1 MRADS
6 AVLGAGQHFVQK
18 FWPQLIVLALL
29 AVMAANLFAVIAR
42 KSITIDEIA
51 HVPAGY
57 YHLVA
62 GNYTLNN
69 EHPPLVKIWAAL
81 PLLFLQPN
89 EPPLAALDNVDFY
102 TRTGDAFA
110 NFWTANASEF

>member
-1 MRADS
+1 MSKTERRDF
-6 AVLGAGQHFVQK
+6 AVLRAGQLFVQK
-18 FWPQLIVLALL
+18 HWAQLIVIALL
-29 AVMAANLFAVIAR
+29 AVMAANLLTVIKR

-51 HVPAGY
+51 HIPAGY

-69 EHPPLVKIWAAL
+69 EHPPLVKVWAAL

-89 EPPLAALDNVDFY
+89 EPPLAAPDDADFY

-110 NFWTANASEF
+110 NF